1 MSSQPRSILRAV
13 ALVTAA
19 TLGSLAA
26 VAAQE
31 PAFST
36 TGPATASERR
46 LRDAVVAQYRVL
58 PIQNGIVLV
67 PVSRIDGVDNIELR
81 DGTIAING
89 RPVTGGEVR
98 ERLGRGADT
107 VLELT
112 YLGLPAQRRILLPT
126 TAGQTTREASPRVPP
141 VGLPPGVQE
150 PPAAPPE
157 PPEPAVPMFPE
168 RTFEREVEARVR
180 VGGNVTVAED
190 ERVTGPVVAVAGS
203 ITVNGRVQQD
213 VVAVGGNVHLGR
225 RAEVRGDV
233 VVVGGTVDRDPGA
246 IVHGKVSEV
255 AFSIP
260 GVRIR
265 PGWDFQAFPWFDS
278 GQWRAVR
285 LFASLLR
292 MALFALL
299 AVLVVLLAPP
309 AVGRV
314 QHAITTQPWRAAL
327 VGLLAQLFFVPVI
340 VLVIV
345 VLAVSIIG
353 IPLLLLVPF
362 GILAFFVALL
372 LGFTGAATG
381 LARLV
386 QPRLP
391 WAGPRGFAALVVGLA
406 MIWGITVL
414 GRIVGLGGGPLAVI
428 GAALVFAGF
437 VIEYAAWTVGLGGAL
452 LTRFGRHGDLPATV
466 PPAPP
471 TSGDPYAEDAASP
484 LPPA

>member
-1 MSSQPRSILRAV
+1 MSGQTRSMLHIVSVVLAV
-13 ALVTAA
+13 ALGFA
-19 TLGSLAA
+19 AA
-26 VAAQE
+26 VAGQE
-31 PAFST
+31 PPAFT
-36 TGPATASERR
+36 AGPATASERR
-46 LRDAVVAQYRVL
+46 LRDAVLSQYRVL
-58 PIQNGIVLV
+58 PIQNGVILV
-67 PVSRIDGVDNIELR
+67 PLSRIEGVDNIELR
-81 DGTIAING
+81 EGTIAING

-112 YLGLPAQRRILLPT
+112 DLDVPAQRRILLPA
-126 TAGQTTREASPRVPP
+126 TAAPTSRGAGAEA
-141 VGLPPGVQE
+141 
-150 PPAAPPE
+150 PPAVRPPE
-157 PPEPAVPMFPE
+157 LAEPALPRELPEPALP
-168 RTFEREVEARVR
+168 
-180 VGGNVTVAED
+180 NISVAED
-190 ERVTGPVVAVAGS
+190 ERVTGAVVAVAGS

-233 VVVGGTVDRDPGA
+233 VVVGGTVERDPGA
-246 IVHGKVSEV
+246 VVQGKVSEV

-265 PGWDFQAFPWFDS
+265 PGWDFQVFPRFDS

-292 MALFALL
+292 MAMFALL
-299 AVLVVLLAPP
+299 AALVLLLAPK
-309 AVGRV
+309 AAGRV
-314 QHAITTQPWRAAL
+314 QNAIATQPWKSAL
-327 VGLLAQLFFVPVI
+327 VGLLAQLFFVPALVLI
-340 VLVIV
+340 VV

-372 LGFTGAATG
+372 LGFTGAASG
-381 LARLV
+381 LAGLV
-386 QPRLP
+386 QPRSP
-391 WAGPRGFAALVVGLA
+391 WAGPRGFAALVVGLS

-414 GRIVGLGGGPLAVI
+414 GRVVGLGGGPLAVI

-452 LTRFGRHGDLPATV
+452 LTKFGRRGDVPSVV

-471 TSGDPYAEDAASP
+471 PPVDPFTGDGAVA
-484 LPPA
+484 

>member
-1 MSSQPRSILRAV
+1 L
-13 ALVTAA
+13 
-19 TLGSLAA
+19 
-26 VAAQE
+26 
-31 PAFST
+31 
-36 TGPATASERR
+36 
-46 LRDAVVAQYRVL
+46 
-58 PIQNGIVLV
+58 
-67 PVSRIDGVDNIELR
+67 SRIEGVDNIELR
-81 DGTIAING
+81 EGTIAING

-112 YLGLPAQRRILLPT
+112 YLDVPAQRRILLPA
-126 TAGQTTREASPRVPP
+126 TAAPTSRGAGAEA
-141 VGLPPGVQE
+141 
-150 PPAAPPE
+150 PPAVRPPE
-157 PPEPAVPMFPE
+157 LAEPALPRELPEPALPVFPE
-168 RTFEREVEARVR
+168 RTFDREVEARVR
-180 VGGNVTVAED
+180 VGGNISVAED
-190 ERVTGPVVAVAGS
+190 ERVTGAVVAVAGS

-233 VVVGGTVDRDPGA
+233 VVVGGTVERDPGA
-246 IVHGKVSEV
+246 VVQGKVSEV

-265 PGWDFQAFPWFDS
+265 PGWDFQVFPRFDS

-292 MALFALL
+292 MAMFALL
-299 AVLVVLLAPP
+299 AALVLLLAPK
-309 AVGRV
+309 AAGRV
-314 QHAITTQPWRAAL
+314 QNAIATQPWKSAL
-327 VGLLAQLFFVPVI
+327 VGLLAQLFFVPALVLI
-340 VLVIV
+340 VV

-372 LGFTGAATG
+372 LGFTGAASG
-381 LARLV
+381 LAGLV
-386 QPRLP
+386 QPRSP
-391 WAGPRGFAALVVGLA
+391 WAGPRGFAALVVGLS

-414 GRIVGLGGGPLAVI
+414 GRVVGLGGGPLAVI

-452 LTRFGRHGDLPATV
+452 LTKFGRRGDVPSVV

-471 TSGDPYAEDAASP
+471 PPVDPFTGDGAVA
-484 LPPA
+484 